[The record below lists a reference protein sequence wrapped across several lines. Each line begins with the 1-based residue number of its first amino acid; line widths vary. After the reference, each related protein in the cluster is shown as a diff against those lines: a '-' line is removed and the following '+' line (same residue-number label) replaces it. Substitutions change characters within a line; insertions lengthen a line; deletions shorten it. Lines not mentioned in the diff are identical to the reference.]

1 MLLLAGVLGLAIS
14 ACNKEESVVPAPEQ
28 PEAEYVTVSLGLAGE
43 YIELSESPMATRAGA
58 DTTDWIAIKVMTL
71 SENNEESNY
80 AYGIFNSLENVSIK
94 LLAGQRYKFAASI
107 LVDGHAREYSD
118 SGHCCIGFGVASLTD
133 EFVYTPNHSIE
144 NFYNIDNFYSNK
156 AHDFFHD
163 RFYGELAEYS
173 PQQAGDVRIE
183 VKRVAYGAHYI
194 AEGLTEGSINVIVT
208 HDGWVH
214 FPLSISAEK
223 PEFEGVFSFRNL
235 YEAWRGRYDYENDC
249 YVDDYSETKS
259 LAISWT
265 KADGSIVPL
274 GSYSVTFKRNVM
286 TTIRIKVEE
295 AATPNGIVVVRK
307 DDALSA
313 DQNEYVISGGQVV
326 EVPVTQ
332 Q

>member
-43 YIELSESPMATRAGA
+43 YIELSESPMPTRAGA
-58 DTTDWIAIKVMTL
+58 DTTDWIAIKVMAL
-71 SENNEESNY
+71 SEKNEESNY

-107 LVDGHAREYSD
+107 LVDGHAAWSGD
-118 SGHCCIGFGVASLTD
+118 SGHSCVGFGEESLTD
-133 EFVYTPNHSIE
+133 EFIYTPNNRMWNFNSIGT
-144 NFYNIDNFYSNK
+144 YSNN
-156 AHDFFHD
+156 AQELFHD
-163 RFYGELAEYS
+163 RFYGELDEYS
-173 PQQAGDVRIE
+173 PQQAGNVRIE

-208 HDGWVH
+208 DSWAH
-214 FPLSISAEK
+214 FPLSISAEN
-223 PEFEGVFSFRNL
+223 PELKGVFSFQNC
-235 YEAWRGRYDYENDC
+235 YGAWRGRYDYEKDC

-265 KADGSIVPL
+265 KADGSVVPL

-313 DQNEYVISGGQVV
+313 DQNEYVISGGQVL